1 MRKRQP
7 RTAATITLKTY
18 NNMAKIKAKEMEVG
32 KCYRTQYCFFQLKE
46 KREISDVML
55 SLQVS
60 TMVHVNEVEIG
71 IEENE
76 GFSWEHDTE
85 VEEVPQEVFDKL
97 VETFWLH
104 HMAVVTFVNTM
115 VNTIHGSEFERLTTQ
130 AREKIAWLKEKKDA
144 AKHGC

>member
-1 MRKRQP
+1 
-7 RTAATITLKTY
+7 
-18 NNMAKIKAKEMEVG
+18 MAKIKAKEMEVG

-55 SLQVS
+55 SLQAS

-71 IEENE
+71 IAENE
-76 GFSWEHDTE
+76 GFSWVQDNE

-130 AREKIAWLKEKKDA
+130 AREKIAWLKEKKNTAMHGGDGDGKQPSMA
-144 AKHGC
+144 ADTDK

>member
-1 MRKRQP
+1 M
-7 RTAATITLKTY
+7 IYTLTLY
-18 NNMAKIKAKEMEVG
+18 KAKEMEVG

-46 KREISDVML
+46 KREISEVML
-55 SLQVS
+55 SLKAS

-71 IEENE
+71 IVENE
-76 GFSWEHDTE
+76 GFSWEQDTE

-104 HMAVVTFVNTM
+104 HMAVVTFVNSM

-130 AREKIAWLKEKKDA
+130 AREKIAWLKENKNTAMHGGDGDGKQPSMA
-144 AKHGC
+144 ADTDK